1 MNYLVLIPGPL
12 AHVWWVWMS
21 SLSSRRPL
29 VTPWARLQSLQV
41 RLGCQH
47 GIALRSRWSF
57 PHAPCDHAGR
67 SATPSGQHWRRIW
80 PHSDMNWRRTA
91 DQENLAVDLRPSE
104 GPDMSC
110 SAGHANPEIIPTV
123 GFQCFDRPTVG
134 GRPDSDGQVLPG
146 RRTKKAAKKP
156 ISGWAGA
163 RNHGGAPA
171 PARQLLFLRLQGL
184 IASCSHRD
192 RMTPTQPRSAV
203 RVAQPQKLW
212 RIHRRDRYVWLDGR
226 GQSLSGTIQKGL
238 RKCRLA
244 RLPWERG

>member
-1 MNYLVLIPGPL
+1 
-12 AHVWWVWMS
+12 MS

-29 VTPWARLQSLQV
+29 VTPWARLQSLRV

-67 SATPSGQHWRRIW
+67 SATPSGQHWRRISCG
-80 PHSDMNWRRTA
+80 PEAERGPGQLSTRIQKSYRR
-91 DQENLAVDLRPSE
+91 LAL
-104 GPDMSC
+104 
-110 SAGHANPEIIPTV
+110 TT
-123 GFQCFDRPTVG
+123 DRPTGG